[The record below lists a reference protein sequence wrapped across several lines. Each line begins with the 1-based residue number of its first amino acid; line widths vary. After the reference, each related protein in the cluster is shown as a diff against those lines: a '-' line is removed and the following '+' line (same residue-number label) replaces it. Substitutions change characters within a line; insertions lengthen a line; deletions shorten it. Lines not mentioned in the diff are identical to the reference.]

1 MPSPFAFEIKG
12 HIRLLFN
19 VALIGRNIMID
30 EMIEVRKAGRD
41 INIVFDG
48 ITGGKEMD
56 FFA

>member
-1 MPSPFAFEIKG
+1 
-12 HIRLLFN
+12 
-19 VALIGRNIMID
+19 MID

-41 INIVFDG
+41 INVVFDG